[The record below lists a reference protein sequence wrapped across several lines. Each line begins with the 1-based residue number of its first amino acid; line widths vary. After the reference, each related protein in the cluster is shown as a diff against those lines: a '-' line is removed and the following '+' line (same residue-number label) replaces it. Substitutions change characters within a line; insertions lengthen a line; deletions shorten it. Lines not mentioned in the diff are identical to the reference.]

1 MQLFNQLVV
10 RTLPFVPKGV
20 VRRFASRY
28 VAGETLAQAL
38 AVVRRLNAEGCMATL
53 DVLGEDVTDLSETVR
68 TVEEYCQALEAIAQ
82 ERLDSNISVK
92 LTALGLKI
100 DPRECRVQFGR

>member
-38 AVVRRLNAEGCMATL
+38 DVIRRLNAVCSELTL
-53 DVLGEDVTDLSETVR
+53 DEPSENR
-68 TVEEYCQALEAIAQ
+68 MLRMFQA
-82 ERLDSNISVK
+82 S
-92 LTALGLKI
+92 
-100 DPRECRVQFGR
+100 